1 MAEKEE
7 LVMKGETLAGM
18 LLVGRFFRD
27 SGQAST
33 SIICAELTSDVDSRA
48 LKNACN
54 LELFCPHEDGA
65 WHGQSISYP
74 LCLLAEDEG
83 LDFHAGVE
91 CGRQASC
98 TSCRRAKEHKAKLE
112 EAFDLIAPSCFSSE
126 IVGMPKRLYALSLL
140 ETRLI
145 EETQS
150 RARSLGLPGN
160 FLISVVM
167 LAKAPCFWAMETV
180 SKTIAWRVC
189 DMMRE
194 ISDLEFAGD
203 DMQFAQNIFCHKAVT
218 QPIGEVLRNES
229 HCVEQDKDLELTE
242 LRYDDLPTIYVDH
255 IFQQGSAAQREY
267 KAPDRNSSL
276 TRNGSL
282 CELVKTF
289 SADTMMIWQS
299 LLLRRRILFLSEDIS
314 RLKTVVCSALA
325 LISCPSLDMLD
336 SGNGYGMI
344 DCVFPFIHG
353 NTLASIKSFA
363 FFVSGTRPGG
373 VETVTSWNNMA
384 VCNIDEGRVLILD
397 ELKEERENN
406 PNFLL
411 KQRGKQE
418 QVFISQLLQDLQD
431 GFAKEA
437 SNSEMEEFTRQSFSA
452 FTEAFIYC
460 FRMNRILAAGF
471 SDALAIL
478 YQRPPPLLD
487 ELSVFRR
494 TVPRRV
500 KGRKICT
507 GSSDRWERSL
517 KCSSS
522 ISLSTAIPALQL
534 HKAGG
539 DESLEASVCC
549 STDSVKPSL
558 PALQEVWDRLSD
570 VLKELGARGGK
581 AHHSQ
586 PMSLREAIARIPD
599 VIETMRVLAVS
610 SHGAAAAS
618 SHGT

>member
-112 EAFDLIAPSCFSSE
+112 EAFDLIAPSCFSRNLSLQTVTKTDFLKYSE

-255 IFQQGSAAQREY
+255 IFQQG
-267 KAPDRNSSL
+267 
-276 TRNGSL
+276 NGSL

-289 SADTMMIWQS
+289 SAS

-460 FRMNRILAAGF
+460 FRCTCHIVPEEGQGKENLYRIIRQMG
-471 SDALAIL
+471 
-478 YQRPPPLLD
+478 
-487 ELSVFRR
+487 
-494 TVPRRV
+494 
-500 KGRKICT
+500 KIT
-507 GSSDRWERSL
+507 QML
-517 KCSSS
+517 V
-522 ISLSTAIPALQL
+522 L
-534 HKAGG
+534 H
-539 DESLEASVCC
+539 
-549 STDSVKPSL
+549 
-558 PALQEVWDRLSD
+558 EVWDRLSD